1 MEKLLVLCLLVIYS
15 WQDIRRR
22 QLSLWTLAMGFLLAI
37 IWGLIQG
44 SLTEAVFWNVMMDVF
59 QGMAPGCLLFLLS
72 YGLKGRMGK
81 GDGIVL
87 AIIGTL
93 LGFKAAV
100 SVMATSLFLAFA
112 YGCILL
118 LKGRR
123 KGVFPFVP
131 FYFLGVICL
140 WRMGG

>member
-81 GDGIVL
+81 GDG
-87 AIIGTL
+87 
-93 LGFKAAV
+93 
-100 SVMATSLFLAFA
+100 
-112 YGCILL
+112 
-118 LKGRR
+118 
-123 KGVFPFVP
+123 
-131 FYFLGVICL
+131 
-140 WRMGG
+140 